1 MPTLLA
7 KASGEVTLQLKRE
20 FPTKTLPIFMSRARA
35 LLALAAV
42 LIPLPWTKNS
52 PGCSVLHGYSSA
64 TTESTSED
72 AAPAAEEPEAEEEEE
87 EEGGFGGLG
96 DLFG

>member
-1 MPTLLA
+1 
-7 KASGEVTLQLKRE
+7 
-20 FPTKTLPIFMSRARA
+20 MSRAHSRA
-35 LLALAAV
+35 LALAAV

-52 PGCSVLHGYSSA
+52 AGMLGAAAVTAAA
-64 TTESTSED
+64 TTESTSEE